1 MGYSVRCK
9 IWEIRKLLFIRDQD
23 QEENLA
29 DVLGLL
35 TDFSVMR
42 VRVGK
47 GRQQENWRTILKKR
61 EWSYTER

>member
-1 MGYSVRCK
+1 MRCK
-9 IWEIRKLLFIRDQD
+9 TWEIRKLLFIRDQD